1 MLTNAHCSGMFTD
14 ACQVFCFN
22 SENGAVYRPVCPWCV
37 TWLFWEMPW
46 CMKCVRSSQ
55 ISLGLNT
62 RDDSMSD
69 LEPCHLILYVTG
81 ACCRL
86 NREFELMPGPHVSS
100 MLTSAHECSRMLTAH
115 ECSRMHARCSA
126 STLRM
131 AQYTL
136 QSAHVG
142 SSQISFVI
150 GYLCGPI
157 LKL

>member
-1 MLTNAHCSGMFTD
+1 
-14 ACQVFCFN
+14 
-22 SENGAVYRPVCPWCV
+22 
-37 TWLFWEMPW
+37 
-46 CMKCVRSSQ
+46 MKCVRSSQ
-55 ISLGLNT
+55 ISLGFNT

-86 NREFELMPGPHVSS
+86 NREFELMPGPQVSS
-100 MLTSAHECSRMLTAH
+100 MLTSAHECSRMLTNAYAH
-115 ECSRMHARCSA
+115 ECSRMHVRCSA

-142 SSQISFVI
+142 SSQISLVI
-150 GYLCGPI
+150 GHVVMWSFSSFLWTYSQI
-157 LKL
+157 LNWVRSNGCLGEFLG